1 MFLGSIF
8 TKTTV
13 VGKHNLPE
21 KGPYIIAANHF
32 NVFDP
37 PFVIYAV
44 QKPISFLAA
53 SDTVFT
59 FIEHLAL
66 WLYGFIPTN
75 RTNLSPSTIK
85 MSKKVLSDSE
95 R

>member
-1 MFLGSIF
+1 MFLCSLF
-8 TKTTV
+8 TKTSV
-13 VGKHNLPE
+13 VGKQNLPR

-37 PFVIYAV
+37 PFVIHAI

-59 FIEHLAL
+59 RIEYFAL

-75 RTNLSPSTIK
+75 RSNLNPSTIK
-85 MSKKVLSDSE
+85 CPRKF
-95 R
+95 

>member
-8 TKTTV
+8 TKTRV
-13 VGKHNLPE
+13 IGKHYLPE

-37 PFVIYAV
+37 PLVIYAI

-53 SDTVFT
+53 SETWHFGYTVLFQQT
-59 FIEHLAL
+59 DQI
-66 WLYGFIPTN
+66 
-75 RTNLSPSTIK
+75 
-85 MSKKVLSDSE
+85 
-95 R
+95 